1 LYYNKY
7 FQDFAKT
14 KVDQHFFKEKSDQN
28 FFRKKV
34 LPTFCSKNADHYF
47 VEEMLRL
54 GGGTPASH
62 MHTAMAA
69 VAPVRHLMVRHPS
82 IGPWTNKQT

>member
-1 LYYNKY
+1 LHYNKY

-54 GGGTPASH
+54 C
-62 MHTAMAA
+62 
-69 VAPVRHLMVRHPS
+69 
-82 IGPWTNKQT
+82 